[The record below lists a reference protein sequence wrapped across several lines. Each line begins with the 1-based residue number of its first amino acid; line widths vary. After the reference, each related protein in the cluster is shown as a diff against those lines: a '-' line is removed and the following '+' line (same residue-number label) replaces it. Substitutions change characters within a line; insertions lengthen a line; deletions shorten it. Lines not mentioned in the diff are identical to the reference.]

1 MILPIKAQCY
11 SGRAGREGERVE
23 GRRDR
28 RKDRRGKREYLVSK
42 EKAWGC
48 ERYLCVQIT
57 RKPKDKD
64 RDY

>member
-1 MILPIKAQCY
+1 MILPIEAQCY
-11 SGRAGREGERVE
+11 NGREGREGERVE
-23 GRRDR
+23 GRRTEGR
-28 RKDRRGKREYLVSK
+28 MEGEIVSN

-48 ERYLCVQIT
+48 EGYLCVQIT